1 MIYMMYMIYM
11 IYIYDIYKYILYD
24 IYMIYMIYLKYMI
37 YIYILKIKK
46 CMVWYTSF
54 KPGTLLALM
63 PKEPIDCFAKVLPCS
78 AASAAVFS
86 ESVLAGASSAGE
98 GWRKKVLL
106 DCWMSF
112 MTHKPGNTISN
123 HFDCMGKQGTSFR
136 WTWQR
141 FTSEG
146 IPQKY
151 RSCGFE
157 KAVCKSCKASFPF
170 GLPLASAVNMM
181 LWTKHQESAAE
192 RQICCCS

>member
-1 MIYMMYMIYM
+1 M
-11 IYIYDIYKYILYD
+11 IYIYDIYDIFEIYD
-24 IYMIYMIYLKYMI
+24 I
-37 YIYILKIKK
+37 YIYIKNNKK

-106 DCWMSF
+106 DFWMSF

-136 WTWQR
+136 WTEAAVDAQSLHVGSSTFWTGQAPQR
-141 FTSEG
+141 MRRTAQWTRRTAQRPGG
-146 IPQKY
+146 ISDNFQE
-151 RSCGFE
+151 CCFE
-157 KAVCKSCKASFPF
+157 IF
-170 GLPLASAVNMM
+170 
-181 LWTKHQESAAE
+181 
-192 RQICCCS
+192 